1 MSQNTKGSEAEGKMQ
16 RLTYMKELA
25 KKHPAKET
33 EGVVGGAGGKLKE
46 IWHLASREKR
56 DLRSE

>member
-16 RLTYMKELA
+16 RLTYMEELA

-33 EGVVGGAGGKLKE
+33 EGVVGGAGGKPKE
-46 IWHLASREKR
+46 IWHLPGQERREI
-56 DLRSE
+56 

>member
-1 MSQNTKGSEAEGKMQ
+1 MILSQNTKGSEVEGKMQ

-33 EGVVGGAGGKLKE
+33 GVVRGAGGKPKE
-46 IWHLASREKR
+46 IWHLPSQRREI
-56 DLRSE
+56 